1 MKIYVSEQY
10 MDEKETDYT
19 KEQIKENCVIEFLCL
34 LTDKP
39 LFSIKMIVNK
49 IRSFFIKDL

>member
-1 MKIYVSEQY
+1 

-39 LFSIKMIVNK
+39 LFSIKMIVDK